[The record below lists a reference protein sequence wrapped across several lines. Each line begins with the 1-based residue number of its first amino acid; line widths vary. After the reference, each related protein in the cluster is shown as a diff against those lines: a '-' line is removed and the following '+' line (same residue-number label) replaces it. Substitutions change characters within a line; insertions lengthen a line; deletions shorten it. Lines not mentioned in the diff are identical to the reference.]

1 MAFWLIETE
10 NDLIYLQQNPIQE
23 AFVEIIPHHNHIHPA
38 LNDVSLVYIRPFNDT
53 KGYMLC
59 IDHSEAG
66 SLNKTVINGILQN
79 IERVWVR
86 DKKQALYYFPINT
99 LHDLSQII
107 PPYIQDAPKV
117 FNHFYSQYPDYPTTN
132 KLIPIT
138 KHYERCQHIYD
149 YVRGVLPKELPAWFD
164 FYNNKVVLA
173 FFGIEKN
180 GININK
186 YEFDKHYELNHEFY
200 SIQGDRTSQQACFK
214 IYTCY
219 NLSTTTRRPSNSFN
233 GINFAALNKENG
245 ARESFISSHGFMEF
259 DISAYHPHLAARL
272 VSVDFDGQDVH
283 QTFAEL
289 YGVSYKEAKEL
300 TFKQLYGG
308 VFKEYEHIEFFQQ
321 VSKFIDNNWKEFNN
335 SGQVIVP
342 ISGYCFKKSEL
353 ENMNPQK
360 LFNYML
366 QNVESAVN
374 AYILM
379 DIHKLLR
386 GKQTKIVLYTYDS
399 FLFEIG
405 EGEEDIET
413 EIQKI
418 FRKYKLQTKTS
429 YGKTYDFTE

>member
-1 MAFWLIETE
+1 MAFWLIEKE
-10 NDLIYLQQNPIQE
+10 EHVEYLQQFPIKE
-23 AFVEIIPHHNHIHPA
+23 AFIEIIPYHNNIHPT

-59 IDHSEAG
+59 IDHSETD
-66 SLNKTVINGILQN
+66 SLDKTTISDILQN
-79 IERVWVR
+79 IERVWVQ
-86 DKKQALYYFPINT
+86 DKKQALYYFPIKT
-99 LHDLSQII
+99 LHDLSQIS
-107 PPYIQDAPKV
+107 PPYIQDPPKV
-117 FNHFYSQYPDYPTTN
+117 FNHFYSKYPDYPKVN
-132 KLIPIT
+132 KLIPVS
-138 KHYERCQHIYD
+138 KHYERCEHIYQH
-149 YVRGVLPKELPAWFD
+149 VRSVIPQELPTWFN

-180 GININK
+180 GIKINK
-186 YEFDKHYELNHEFY
+186 YELDKHYELNHEFY
-200 SIQGDRTSQQACFK
+200 SIKDDR
-214 IYTCY
+214 IYTSY
-219 NLSTTTRRPSNSFN
+219 NLATTTRRPSNSFN
-233 GINFAALNKENG
+233 GINFAALNKDNG
-245 ARESFISSHGFMEF
+245 ARRSFISSHGFMEF
-259 DISAYHPHLAARL
+259 DISAYHPHLVARM
-272 VSVDFDGQDVH
+272 VAFDFGNEDVH

-289 YGVSYKEAKEL
+289 YGTSYQEAKEI

-308 VFKEYEHIEFFQQ
+308 VFKEYEHLEFFQQ
-321 VSKFIDNNWKEFNN
+321 VKKFVNNNWKEFNN

-342 ISGYCFKKSEL
+342 ISGYCFEKNKL

-374 AYILM
+374 TYILM

-418 FRKYKLQTKTS
+418 FKKYKLTTKTS
-429 YGKTYDFTE
+429 YGNTYDFTGK